1 MRKWLLNFVL
11 RGIISLAYS
20 GEGAKARLRE
30 DLTKEFVK
38 RVHAKNP
45 RLQRDRV
52 LEIAEDAASAA
63 ISNGKYV
70 AFDGKAGVWKTQKRG
85 NN

>member
-11 RGIISLAYS
+11 KGVVSLAYS
-20 GEGAKARLRE
+20 GEGAKSRLRE

-52 LEIAEDAASAA
+52 LEIAEDAASVA
-63 ISNGKYV
+63 INHDKYV
-70 AFDGKAGVWKTQKRG
+70 TFDGKAGVWKTQKRG
-85 NN
+85 K

>member
-11 RGIISLAYS
+11 RGMISLTYG

-30 DLTKEFVK
+30 DLTKEFAK

-45 RLQRDRV
+45 RLQRERI
-52 LEIAEDAASAA
+52 LEIAEDAAAA
-63 ISNGKYV
+63 ALRDSKYV
-70 AFDGKAGVWKTQKRG
+70 AFDGSAGVWRTQKRG
-85 NN
+85 K